1 MVACLIST
9 QGIWWHEARSIG
21 GKKRV
26 WGAIRICWHVQNTR
40 RRRNEEEE
48 EEERL
53 GLLVWEWKV
62 ALLSL
67 LEKIERKH
75 FFFLNN
81 AFKFEFLV

>member
-1 MVACLIST
+1 M
-9 QGIWWHEARSIG
+9 
-21 GKKRV
+21 

-75 FFFLNN
+75 YFFKNN

>member
-1 MVACLIST
+1 M
-9 QGIWWHEARSIG
+9 
-21 GKKRV
+21 

-75 FFFLNN
+75 FFFLKIMLSNLN
-81 AFKFEFLV
+81 FWFRNIDVNRKM

>member
-75 FFFLNN
+75 FFFKIMLSN
-81 AFKFEFLV
+81 

>member
-1 MVACLIST
+1 M
-9 QGIWWHEARSIG
+9 
-21 GKKRV
+21 

-40 RRRNEEEE
+40 RRRNEEE

-75 FFFLNN
+75 FFFFKIMLSNLNFWFRN
-81 AFKFEFLV
+81 IDVNRKM